1 MGLVVAE
8 KRVVSPEA
16 KHLERL
22 LNGEMEF
29 FNQIVIIHYRKYYS
43 DCECHYHLPQYYKI
57 CISWLLANYVFLE
70 SFFLS

>member
-8 KRVVSPEA
+8 RRVVSPEA

-29 FNQIVIIHYRKYYS
+29 FNQIVIIHYRKDYS
-43 DCECHYHLPQYYKI
+43 DCEVPLP
-57 CISWLLANYVFLE
+57 LATVV
-70 SFFLS
+70 